1 MTTPLATIAD
11 ALIEFILSLLRDP
24 EAAAEFEQDP
34 EGTLAANGLSDIC
47 ADDVR
52 AVAPVVVERHDVHPH
67 PNPHPHPPGPKPTPV
82 EEINTITQTF
92 TIDNRATIVDQSVN
106 QNIWANGDVN
116 QIFDNEAIVNS
127 GDYGAAA
134 GETASVDTSDTDI
147 ETGDI
152 AIGNETTDV
161 DIDGS
166 FNDESTNTD
175 TETDTTVDDSF
186 NTDSQE
192 ASADVAI
199 DDSFNDTSSEVDTSQ
214 VAVNNGDIG
223 GDVAVESDV
232 VVETAPVETDVMAE
246 AAPVE
251 SDYGYEADTSA
262 DFVEEPMEADLEDQ
276 P

>member
-34 EGTLAANGLSDIC
+34 EGTLAANGLSDVC

-52 AVAPVVVERHDVHPH
+52 AVAPVVVDRPDVHPH
-67 PNPHPHPPGPKPTPV
+67 PNPHPHPHPPGPKPTPV
-82 EEINTITQTF
+82 EEINTITQSF

-127 GDYGAAA
+127 GDGGAAA
-134 GETASVDTSDTDI
+134 GETASVDTSTTDI

-152 AIGNETTDV
+152 AMCNETTDV
-161 DIDGS
+161 DVDGS
-166 FNDESTNTD
+166 FNDSSTNTD
-175 TETDTTVDDSF
+175 TEVEADVDESF
-186 NTDSQE
+186 NDGSTETDV
-192 ASADVAI
+192 DVEVEE
-199 DDSFNDTSSEVDTSQ
+199 SFNDTETEVDNTQ

-223 GDVAVESDV
+223 GDVAVENTV
-232 VVETAPVETDVMAE
+232 AVEAPPVETEDTW
-246 AAPVE
+246 
-251 SDYGYEADTSA
+251 EADSSA
-262 DFVEEPMEADLEDQ
+262 DYVEAPMEMELEEQ

>member
-134 GETASVDTSDTDI
+134 GETASVDTSTTDI
-147 ETGDI
+147 DTGDI

-166 FNDESTNTD
+166 FNDESTNTN
-175 TETDTTVDDSF
+175 TETDAAIDESF
-186 NTDSQE
+186 NSETDE
-192 ASADVAI
+192 ASADVSV
-199 DDSFNDTSSEVDTSQ
+199 DESFNDTSAEVDNTQ
-214 VAVNNGDIG
+214 TTVNNGNVG
-223 GDVAVESDV
+223 GDVAVENEV
-232 VVETAPVETDVMAE
+232 AVETAS
-246 AAPVE
+246 VE

-262 DFVEEPMEADLEDQ
+262 DFVEEPMEMELEEQ